1 MKQMIEKIEMA
12 MDYEWS
18 QRPKLEKRITLAIPL
33 NELDK
38 LMICKLSRVIVGY
51 SRTLN
56 DDSVVRVKIWEHNE
70 THWNL
75 VMNILSEDDIRTIN
89 DFQ

>member
-1 MKQMIEKIEMA
+1 MIEKIEMA

-38 LMICKLSRVIVGY
+38 LSICRLSSVIVGY

-56 DDSVVRVKIWEHNE
+56 DDSVVKVKIWEHSK
-70 THWNL
+70 TLWNL
-75 VMNILSEDDIRTIN
+75 AMNFLSEDDIRTIN